1 MFYQANRFLHEYKYA
16 LLFIFLILSYY
27 LWYCIY
33 ICDSFI
39 KRLRMLDYVII
50 GAGQAGLAM
59 AYHLKKSN
67 KDFLIVDSEVEI
79 GASWLNRWDSLKLFT
94 PTEYNH
100 LPGFKFDAPKGYY
113 PDKFEVA
120 NYFESYVAH
129 YNFKMQFNS
138 LITGVRKTKD
148 NTFILEH
155 KEGEILTK
163 GVIVATGPFHIPY
176 TPPCHTKISEQT
188 RQMHSNYY
196 KAVHQLQDGDAL
208 VVGAGDSGYQIL
220 DEVSKDASKTVYFSG
235 NTNVKSIPQKI
246 FGKTLWWWFKLIGF
260 LSFTKYSWIGKKII
274 SISQPVIGTNVKEIL
289 ARKNVIAV
297 GRTKD
302 AIGADMF
309 FDKMN
314 VSTIKNIIWATGY
327 RPNFHWIEGLELDEN
342 NYPKNYRGEC
352 NIDGLSFIGLPWMYT
367 RGSATLG
374 GVAKDAEYLANT
386 LGK

>member
-1 MFYQANRFLHEYKYA
+1 
-16 LLFIFLILSYY
+16 
-27 LWYCIY
+27 
-33 ICDSFI
+33 
-39 KRLRMLDYVII
+39 
-50 GAGQAGLAM
+50 
-59 AYHLKKSN
+59 
-67 KDFLIVDSEVEI
+67 
-79 GASWLNRWDSLKLFT
+79 
-94 PTEYNH
+94 
-100 LPGFKFDAPKGYY
+100 
-113 PDKFEVA
+113 
-120 NYFESYVAH
+120 
-129 YNFKMQFNS
+129 
-138 LITGVRKTKD
+138 
-148 NTFILEH
+148 
-155 KEGEILTK
+155 
-163 GVIVATGPFHIPY
+163 
-176 TPPCHTKISEQT
+176 
-188 RQMHSNYY
+188 
-196 KAVHQLQDGDAL
+196 
-208 VVGAGDSGYQIL
+208 
-220 DEVSKDASKTVYFSG
+220 
-235 NTNVKSIPQKI
+235 VKSIPQKI

>member
-1 MFYQANRFLHEYKYA
+1 
-16 LLFIFLILSYY
+16 
-27 LWYCIY
+27 
-33 ICDSFI
+33 
-39 KRLRMLDYVII
+39 MLDYVII

-67 KDFLIVDSEVEI
+67 KDFLIVDGDVEI

-120 NYFESYVAH
+120 NYFKSYVNH
-129 YNFKMQFNS
+129 YGFSMQFNT
-138 LITGVRKTKD
+138 LITAVHKKENGS
-148 NTFILEH
+148 FILTH
-155 KEGEILTK
+155 KEGLIATQN
-163 GVIVATGPFHIPY
+163 VIVATGPFHIPY
-176 TPPCHTKISEQT
+176 TPPCHTKISEDT
-188 RQMHSNYY
+188 LQMHSDYY
-196 KAVHQLQDGDAL
+196 KAVHQLQEGDAL

-220 DEVSKDASKTVYFSG
+220 DEVSKDSSRTVYFSG
-235 NTNVKSIPQKI
+235 NTNVKSIPQQ
-246 FGKTLWWWFKLIGF
+246 FLGKTLWWWFTLIGF
-260 LSFTKYSWIGKKII
+260 LSFSKYSWIGKKIN
-274 SISQPVIGTNVKEIL
+274 STSQPVIGTDVKEIL
-289 ARKNVIAV
+289 SRENVIAV

-302 AIGADMF
+302 AIGIDMF
-309 FDKMN
+309 FEKMN
-314 VSTIKNIIWATGY
+314 VSTIKNIVWATGY

-352 NIDGLSFIGLPWMYT
+352 NIEGLYFIGLPWMYT

-374 GVAKDAEYLANT
+374 GVSKDAAYLANI